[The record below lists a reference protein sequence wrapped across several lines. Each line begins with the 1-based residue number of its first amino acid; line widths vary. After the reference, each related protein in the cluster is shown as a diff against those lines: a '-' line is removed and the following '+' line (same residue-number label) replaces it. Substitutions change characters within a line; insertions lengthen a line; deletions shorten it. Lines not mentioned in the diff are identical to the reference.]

1 MRILICDDDMIF
13 IQQFRELVFQEF
25 KQQRYFVEF
34 RWCQNGTEMV
44 NIISSEPIDILFL
57 DIEMPGMDGF
67 MAAEQLNQLRNKPL
81 LIFTTGFDHL
91 VYDSFQYRPFWFLR
105 KGHLSELSQIVKKA
119 IDVLQHERRYY
130 EINSNGEMYRFPITE
145 ILYFE
150 SDKHY
155 AMLHTQKDCY
165 RFKKKLNEI
174 DMQLRTYHFIRCHAS
189 FLVNC
194 RYIKVLR
201 KNTVEL
207 TDGTEILISRSR
219 MNETKT
225 AFMQYIRSF
234 HL

>member
-1 MRILICDDDMIF
+1 MIIVAVDDEKIALEGLVEAIKKAAPDADVYGFRDANQAVDFIKDNSCD
-13 IQQFRELVFQEF
+13 VA
-25 KQQRYFVEF
+25 
-34 RWCQNGTEMV
+34 
-44 NIISSEPIDILFL
+44 FL

-119 IDVLQHERRYY
+119 IDVRQHERRYY

-155 AMLHTQKDCY
+155 SL
-165 RFKKKLNEI
+165 
-174 DMQLRTYHFIRCHAS
+174 
-189 FLVNC
+189 
-194 RYIKVLR
+194 
-201 KNTVEL
+201 
-207 TDGTEILISRSR
+207 
-219 MNETKT
+219 
-225 AFMQYIRSF
+225 
-234 HL
+234 